1 MAKKTTQGTTSGV
14 DYNSMGIKNSTMD
27 RFGAGAPTDPKLKPI
42 EEKQYGE
49 TTTTKEIVD
58 GRTKI
63 TEATP
68 WSQRLAGESKSYK
81 EAGVDPQAAKEYWR
95 QNPDKYK
102 EYKKSLTGM
111 NKGQDVNVRY
121 EDIPSP
127 SPVPAEPKAAY
138 YKYRTDGKGYQSIG
152 GDTSLSRAKSLA
164 NSKGD
169 IDAVYD
175 PKAYGPGAM
184 GRLIQTSEGQEL
196 KSIRSSMKDN
206 PNWRQDLAK
215 TKQKYSDIRQKTA
228 EWKKSGSDPASMP
241 KELSD
246 YQKRINAASQ
256 RVQTGTSDYS
266 SEEKAYK
273 MTKFSNNT

>member
-1 MAKKTTQGTTSGV
+1 MAKKTTSGV
-14 DYNSMGIKNSTMD
+14 DYNSMGMKNSTMD
-27 RFGAGAPTDPKLKPI
+27 RFGAGAPTDPKLRPI

-58 GRTKI
+58 GKTKI
-63 TEATP
+63 TETTP
-68 WSQRLAGESKSYK
+68 WSQRLAGEGKTYK
-81 EAGVDPQAAKEYWR
+81 QAGVDPQAAKDYWK

-111 NKGQDVNVRY
+111 DKGKDVNVRF
-121 EDIPSP
+121 EDIPAP
-127 SPVPAEPKAAY
+127 SPVPAEQPKAAY

-152 GDTSLSRAKSLA
+152 GETSLSRAKSLSG
-164 NSKGD
+164 SKGD

-196 KSIRSSMKDN
+196 KNIRSSMKDN
-206 PNWRQDLAK
+206 PNWKKDLAT
-215 TKQKYSDIRQKTA
+215 TKQKYADIRQKTA
-228 EWKKSGSDPASMP
+228 EWRKSGSDPASMP

-256 RVQTGTSDYS
+256 RVQTGTSASS
-266 SEEKAYK
+266 SEEQAYK
-273 MTKFSNNT
+273 MTKFSKNM